1 MRMVSLQKGQK
12 TSIFMN
18 PIAVGSECPPKGPV
32 SKAEEFEHHSHVTGV
47 TAGDAALSV
56 YTPATGPR

>member
-1 MRMVSLQKGQK
+1 
-12 TSIFMN
+12 MN

-32 SKAEEFEHHSHVTGV
+32 SKAEEFEHHSHITGV